1 MLYKQLIATL
11 NTSKALLVTGAVPYT
26 WLSTEEC
33 NGRCWKCKRGH
44 FVGTKTRHSRNT
56 KDWRLPCYEANNFGT
71 NKFKTGMLLWWLNLY
86 HAGALHWFI
95 CFIRFAM
102 CHFDWMLSVTILM
115 EGTCMS
121 WAMTACEKL
130 HSERGYRIDLK
141 TFEGTLEGNTH
152 CSKRS
157 HDHIRSHPFAS
168 ILCTLLESWCFG
180 LWHHSSSI
188 TLMWRFL
195 TWREKYLLGA
205 LHAPYKPVNLCMR
218 HQYIIYLLPGRCFMR
233 VAAQD
238 MLLWAHV
245 ILHAVLGKLFIVIN
259 RVPKMT
265 LAQWKLSWFTIPS
278 PPTFQKKTALGVT
291 CCHAPKATSWSVKFN
306 CPLHELKWA
315 TPVVEVFLE

>member
-1 MLYKQLIATL
+1 MIEPVPMQELCTDSSAESVLQGAILI
-11 NTSKALLVTGAVPYT
+11 Y
-26 WLSTEEC
+26 
-33 NGRCWKCKRGH
+33 
-44 FVGTKTRHSRNT
+44 
-56 KDWRLPCYEANNFGT
+56 
-71 NKFKTGMLLWWLNLY
+71 
-86 HAGALHWFI
+86 
-95 CFIRFAM
+95 
-102 CHFDWMLSVTILM
+102 FDCMRSVTILM
-115 EGTCMS
+115 ESTCMS
-121 WAMTACEKL
+121 WALTCEKL
-130 HSERGYRIDLK
+130 HSEQGYSIDLK

-205 LHAPYKPVNLCMR
+205 LHVPYKPVNLRML

-265 LAQWKLSWFTIPS
+265 LAQWKLSWFTISS
-278 PPTFQKKTALGVT
+278 PRTFQKKLRWGIGMVRESDLLS
-291 CCHAPKATSWSVKFN
+291 CSKSNILKCKASMVLCTNWNGQLQSLRFS
-306 CPLHELKWA
+306 
-315 TPVVEVFLE
+315 LE